1 MVHKKSSTNDIALR
15 VATAMQQ
22 MGIDGLPRNYEL
34 VYEAYAGANPDLVRE
49 FIALGKYK
57 TQAALDELGRKYL
70 PHHHEES
77 VLQRSAGAVRDEM
90 TNFMELLT
98 EEKNS
103 LSDYGRIIGEASE
116 AIGDDAAGG
125 LGHSI
130 EALKVATERQVSRN
144 AAMQAS
150 VEASAEAVDG
160 IRNELAEFEAR
171 KFTDPATGLGNR
183 RAFNKAVAKVY
194 ANADAPIACGLVIAD
209 IEAAKRFSA
218 RQVEALGDYLMKHY
232 GALVRQALPPD
243 AVAARFD
250 GLRFGFLLPTAD
262 ECEALRF
269 LVNLRFAFQASE
281 LRHPETRRNL
291 GSLSFAAGLCM
302 EEQAGNAFDLL
313 SLGEK
318 ALQRAITEGGDRVS
332 VHREAAD
339 AATGKDWM
347 IYKAS

>member
-90 TNFMELLT
+90 TNFMELLK
-98 EEKNS
+98 EEKSS
-103 LSDYGRIIGEASE
+103 LNDYGRIIGEASQ
-116 AIGDDAAGG
+116 AIESEGA
-125 LGHSI
+125 LGTSI
-130 EALKVATERQVSRN
+130 EVLKAATERQASLN

-150 VEASAEAVDG
+150 VQARAEAVDG
-160 IRNELAEFEAR
+160 IRNDLIDFEAR
-171 KFTDPATGLGNR
+171 KFTDPATGLANR

-194 ANADAPIACGLVIAD
+194 ADPEKPVACGLVVAD
-209 IEAAKRFSA
+209 VEVTKRFSA
-218 RQVEALGDYLMKHY
+218 RQTEALRDYLVTHY
-232 GALVRQALPPD
+232 GALVCQSLPPD

-262 ECEALRF
+262 ECEALRL
-269 LVNLRFAFQASE
+269 LVNLRLAFQAAE
-281 LRHPETRRNL
+281 MRHPETKRVL

-302 EEQAGNAFDLL
+302 TEHVSNAFDLL
-313 SLGEK
+313 NLGEK
-318 ALQRAITEGGDRVS
+318 ALYRAIADGGDRVS
-332 VHREAAD
+332 VHRETPD